1 MKKYF
6 NLGFLIILFIGSVAI
21 AGAALVAADQTKN
34 EPSTDSLSNSVDSTL
49 TEYLLVTYFHGNA
62 RCVTCRKMEAFAK
75 EALDSTFAKEQAS
88 GVVKWRTVN
97 FDDDGNEHFLCDY
110 KLFGQALI
118 LSWMKDEKEIEYANL
133 DQIWQLVRDK
143 EKYLAYVRTEVTGQL
158 EKKR

>member
-1 MKKYF
+1 MKKYL
-6 NLGFLIILFIGSVAI
+6 NLGSLIILFIGSVMI
-21 AGAALVAADQTKN
+21 AGAALVAADQTKS
-34 EPSTDSLSNSVDSTL
+34 EPSTDSLSNSADSTL

-88 GVVKWRTVN
+88 GTVKWRTVN
-97 FDDDGNEHFLCDY
+97 FDDDGNEHFLGDY

-118 LSWMKDEKEIEYANL
+118 LSWMKDGKEMEYANL

-143 EKYLAYVRTEVTGQL
+143 EKYLEYVRTEVTGQL